1 MMNGGWWIAGGGFA
15 DGGCADDGLR
25 MVEDIHGSNCIYV
38 DKSALTPRQ
47 RSIYGSSPKYLCNRI
62 Q

>member
-1 MMNGGWWIAGGGFA
+1 MADGGFA

-47 RSIYGSSPKYLCNRI
+47 RSIYRSRPKDFCNRR